1 VARFLVAI
9 VGEKQ
14 TARFLESV
22 GLEPSGE
29 IRVHLAQVNGGETG
43 VVITAL
49 DEPISALVMDVT
61 DGPVR
66 TIRLEANPEKLAG
79 VRGFEPAR

>member
-1 VARFLVAI
+1 MARFLVAI

-29 IRVHLAQVNGGETG
+29 IRVHLAQVNGETG

-49 DEPISALVMDVT
+49 DEPISAFVLDVT
-61 DGPVR
+61 DGLVW
-66 TIRLEANPEKLAG
+66 TIRLVANPEKLAG